1 MAETLERDIN
11 IKVNTYGI
19 DGAEKK
25 IGNLSK
31 KFTEQ
36 QKKVDDLNKKYQE
49 LSATMEEIYDEYQNT
64 GDDSLLED
72 FNKVSQ
78 ELDGVTSKLNDAKL
92 GLVDIGNQ
100 FGELGDQLQNQ
111 FQGGV
116 FNVLE
121 NGFSASSITSLM
133 KMLGAS
139 APEIAAVAA
148 SLAVIVKFLDE
159 LNQAVDE
166 VTGAYKAAG
175 KAAAGF
181 VGDLALGN
189 IEVVVDTIQLL
200 SDGLHEV
207 TDACAEAVN
216 ELQEFADLGKEVQ
229 DSYFN
234 IYTYLGPKL
243 GSNLIEYTN
252 TMSLLY
258 NMDNKKQLE
267 NLRGILAATTQLGL
281 KKDDLLKYTK
291 AFQSFTN
298 DLAVFSG
305 EDISA
310 VASQL
315 ENAINMNVLN
325 SRSAVAKALDLNDSD
340 IKNFKALNTQLE
352 RANFLLS
359 KGAVVAGLHARYM
372 ETDAGK
378 VEQLKNAWEN
388 FYNTV
393 GKLALQLWAR
403 IAPILTQLL
412 NFATKALNALAKLF
426 NFNLESPIANNSEN
440 IAGKYNEIGDAI
452 EETGD
457 KAKDASRKVASF
469 DDVIQINED
478 KSSSNKVDT
487 SGLGLEGYDPSAWI
501 EDFDKDVE
509 DTIFDVNKLKDYIQ
523 ELLDKFKAWE
533 EGLDWKAIREN
544 ARLFGETLADIAN
557 TFIDDEQFWIDMG
570 DLVGNGINSVA
581 ELLDGFVTKIH
592 WSQLGK
598 SLRLGI
604 TQLFESLDEDLIGT
618 TLYDTLIGIVK
629 FAGELFAD
637 GGVFTP
643 MADSLSKIIIKF
655 VNLMST
661 PEAYESIGKFVTNF
675 ITDIVNAI
683 NKAIDNFDTNNT
695 SQKLASIFRNIFK
708 RLGDKLPDIIET
720 FSRLL
725 VSELNLIG
733 DVISASIEGL
743 FEGLDSDPQAIDTII
758 NSILGIATAV
768 FENIGKI
775 GEELYKHKDKIVEFI
790 KKFIDGILDFVINHS
805 EDLVPL
811 TDTLIAIIRSI
822 DIVKLHAAIITFIDK
837 SGITQLIAEVAMKK
851 MQIDFFAFF
860 EKVHL
865 VINSLLKLIGDALG
879 ALFTAIIM
887 ALIGLFKGIS
897 DLVGTIVNT
906 IGEFIVAVFDLIV
919 MKAEEFFKWYTG
931 QFDGFGEA
939 VHDFFEMLGEDISK
953 WLSDTW
959 SSITK
964 SFDDAINWFS
974 DLFEYL
980 GRDIKVVIDNIKK
993 WFDDLKNSVLGVFG
1007 GIIDKFKEARDA
1019 LGNFIKEKADA
1030 IKNFGDNLFGGFNI
1044 GIPHMAIGG
1053 IVQQSTVANIGEDG
1067 AEAVLPL
1074 EKNTGWMDVLASK
1087 MASRMNTQG
1096 GNGSSGSITVNVGN
1110 KGFYTRSEM
1119 IDMAEQIVSALRV
1132 YGVNVSVAY

>member
-64 GDDSLLED
+64 GDESLLGE

-78 ELDGVTSKLNDAKL
+78 ELDGVTSKLNNAKL

-100 FGELGDQLQNQ
+100 FGELGDQLQDQ
-111 FQGGV
+111 FQGGI

-148 SLAVIVKFLDE
+148 SLAIIVKFLDE

-189 IEVVVDTIQLL
+189 IEAVVDTIQML

-258 NMDNKKQLE
+258 NLDNKKQLE

-310 VASQL
+310 VSSQL

-325 SRSAVAKALDLNDSD
+325 SRSAVAKALDLNDND
-340 IKNFKALNTQLE
+340 IKQFKALNTQLE

-359 KGAVVAGLHARYM
+359 KGSVVAGLHARYM

-440 IAGKYNEIGDAI
+440 IAGKYNDIGDAI

-478 KSSSNKVDT
+478 KSSKNKVDT

-509 DTIFDVNKLKDYIQ
+509 DTIFDVDKLKKYIQ
-523 ELLDKFKAWE
+523 DILDQFKAWE

-544 ARLFGETLADIAN
+544 ARLFGETLADIVN
-557 TFIDDEQFWIDMG
+557 VIVDDEQAWVDLG
-570 DLVGNGINSVA
+570 DLVGNSINTIA
-581 ELLDGFVTKIH
+581 EALDGFATTFH
-592 WSQLGK
+592 WHQLGTDIRK
-598 SLRLGI
+598 MLRE
-604 TQLFESLDEDLIGT
+604 LFTSLDTELLGK
-618 TLYDTLIGIVK
+618 TLYDVLAGIIDFAIG
-629 FAGELFAD
+629 LFEN
-637 GGVFTP
+637 GGIFTP
-643 MADSLSKIIIKF
+643 AAEAFTRIFVEFINNLS
-655 VNLMST
+655 SD
-661 PEAYESIGKFVTNF
+661 ESISQINKLIKVF
-675 ITDIVNAI
+675 ITDVLNAI
-683 NKAIDNFDTNNT
+683 NKSLDILEANKTNE
-695 SQKLASIFRNIFK
+695 KIASIVKNIFTS
-708 RLGDKLPDIIET
+708 LGNKLPDIIAT

-725 VSELNLIG
+725 VSEIDLLG
-733 DVISASIEGL
+733 DVISSAISGL
-743 FEGLDSDPQAIDTII
+743 FEGIEENPEAVDTIV
-758 NSILGIATAV
+758 NSIISIIDAV
-768 FENIGKI
+768 FGNAEKI
-775 GEELYKHKDKIVEFI
+775 GTALYEHKDTIKAIIQKFVSSIADNAAGWGEALQPIVDMIVEVL
-790 KKFIDGILDFVINHS
+790 KTIDVS
-805 EDLVPL
+805 
-811 TDTLIAIIRSI
+811 
-822 DIVKLHAAIITFIDK
+822 KLGQAVRVLLDK
-837 SGITQLIAEVAMKK
+837 SGIDKVIIEWMTFKLKIWFEMLLTKLDLLANSINEFLSQAVTNLF
-851 MQIDFFAFF
+851 DFLGF
-860 EKVHL
+860 L
-865 VINSLLKLIGDALG
+865 INSGMAFLGATILTALG
-879 ALFTAIIM
+879 VSKENAEQIIQGWIDSTNGF
-887 ALIGLFKGIS
+887 LDTLEGL
-897 DLVGTIVNT
+897 LRVGYDIFV
-906 IGEFIVAVFDLIV
+906 GGFDLIWNFIT
-919 MKAEEFFKWYTG
+919 KGTDGIKISLDNFKSHFIMI
-931 QFDGFGEA
+931 FDGIKNYFLGWWNSIKGTFEA
-939 VHDFFEMLGEDISK
+939 IVDAV
-953 WLSDTW
+953 
-959 SSITK
+959 SSIQDK
-964 SFDDAINWFS
+964 FS
-974 DLFEYL
+974 GFVKEKLL
-980 GRDIKVVIDNIKK
+980 GIKVNV
-993 WFDDLKNSVLGVFG
+993 
-1007 GIIDKFKEARDA
+1007 
-1019 LGNFIKEKADA
+1019 
-1030 IKNFGDNLFGGFNI
+1030 
-1044 GIPHMAIGG
+1044 PHMAIGG
-1053 IVQQSTVANIGEDG
+1053 IVQQSTIANIGEDG

-1087 MASRMNTQG
+1087 MASKMSTQG
-1096 GNGSSGSITVNVGN
+1096 GSGNSGSVTVNVGN

>member
-64 GDDSLLED
+64 GDESLLGD

-78 ELDGVTSKLNDAKL
+78 ELDDVTSKLNDAKL
-92 GLVDIGNQ
+92 GIVDIGNQ
-100 FGELGDQLQNQ
+100 FGELGDQLQDQ
-111 FQGGV
+111 FQGGI

-181 VGDLALGN
+181 VGDIALGN
-189 IEVVVDTIQLL
+189 IEAVVDTIQMLA
-200 SDGLHEV
+200 DGLHEV

-216 ELQEFADLGKEVQ
+216 ELQEFAELGKEVQ
-229 DSYFN
+229 DAYFS

-252 TMSLLY
+252 TMSMLY
-258 NMDNKKQLE
+258 NLDNKKQLE

-291 AFQSFTN
+291 AFQSFVN

-305 EDISA
+305 DDISA

-340 IKNFKALNTQLE
+340 IKKFKELNTQLE
-352 RANFLLS
+352 RANFLLN
-359 KGAVVAGLHARYM
+359 KGSIVAGLHARYM

-412 NFATKALNALAKLF
+412 NFATMALNALAKLF

-469 DDVIQINED
+469 DDVIQINEN
-478 KSSSNKVDT
+478 KSSKDKVDT
-487 SGLGLEGYDPSAWI
+487 SGLGLEGYDPSIWL
-501 EDFDKDVE
+501 EDFDEDVK
-509 DTIFDVNKLKDYIQ
+509 DTIFDIDKLKAYIQ

-557 TFIDDEQFWIDMG
+557 VIVDDEQAWVDLG
-570 DLVGNGINSVA
+570 DLVGNSINTIA
-581 ELLDGFVTKIH
+581 EALDGFATTFH
-592 WSQLGK
+592 WHQLGTDIRK
-598 SLRLGI
+598 MLREMF
-604 TQLFESLDEDLIGT
+604 TSLDTELLGK
-618 TLYDTLIGIVK
+618 TLYDVLAGIIDFAIG
-629 FAGELFAD
+629 LFEN
-637 GGVFTP
+637 GGIFTP
-643 MADSLSKIIIKF
+643 AAEAFTRIFVEFLNNLS
-655 VNLMST
+655 S
-661 PEAYESIGKFVTNF
+661 AESISQINKLISVF
-675 ITDIVNAI
+675 ITDVLNAI
-683 NKAIDNFDTNNT
+683 NKSLDILEANKANEKI
-695 SQKLASIFRNIFK
+695 SSIVKNIFTS
-708 RLGDKLPDIIET
+708 LGKKLPDIIAT

-725 VSELNLIG
+725 VSEIDLLG
-733 DVISASIEGL
+733 DTISSAITGL
-743 FEGLDSDPQAIDTII
+743 FEGIEENPDAVETIVNSLISIINAVFGNAEKIGTALYEHKDTIKAIIQNFVSSIADNAAGWGEALQPIVNMIIEVLKTIDTHELGSAVRVLLDKSGIDRLIVEWMTFKLQVWFEILLTKLDVGLQSIGAWIDTTIENFFVELGSLI
-758 NSILGIATAV
+758 NALLAPILLGISAMLGLSKEDT
-768 FENIGKI
+768 E
-775 GEELYKHKDKIVEFI
+775 
-790 KKFIDGILDFVINHS
+790 KFCQGILDFIYN
-805 EDLVPL
+805 
-811 TDTLIAIIRSI
+811 
-822 DIVKLHAAIITFIDK
+822 
-837 SGITQLIAEVAMKK
+837 
-851 MQIDFFAFF
+851 FF
-860 EKVHL
+860 
-865 VINSLLKLIGDALG
+865 SLIGDAIKGLVNTQFLQFDILWNG
-879 ALFTAIIM
+879 LTKGLDAFKITFDNFLKNITNTGEKIKKMFSGLKDSIITAVTNIIE
-887 ALIGLFKGIS
+887 KIS
-897 DLVGTIVNT
+897 DGAK
-906 IGEFIVAVFDLIV
+906 AV
-919 MKAEEFFKWYTG
+919 KGFFSTSFKK
-931 QFDGFGEA
+931 
-939 VHDFFEMLGEDISK
+939 LGIDIS
-953 WLSDTW
+953 
-959 SSITK
+959 
-964 SFDDAINWFS
+964 
-974 DLFEYL
+974 
-980 GRDIKVVIDNIKK
+980 
-993 WFDDLKNSVLGVFG
+993 
-1007 GIIDKFKEARDA
+1007 
-1019 LGNFIKEKADA
+1019 
-1030 IKNFGDNLFGGFNI
+1030 
-1044 GIPHMAIGG
+1044 IPHMAIGG
-1053 IVQQSTVANIGEDG
+1053 IVQQSTIANIGEDG

-1096 GNGSSGSITVNVGN
+1096 GNGNSGSVTVNVGN

-1132 YGVNVSVAY
+1132 YGVNISVAY